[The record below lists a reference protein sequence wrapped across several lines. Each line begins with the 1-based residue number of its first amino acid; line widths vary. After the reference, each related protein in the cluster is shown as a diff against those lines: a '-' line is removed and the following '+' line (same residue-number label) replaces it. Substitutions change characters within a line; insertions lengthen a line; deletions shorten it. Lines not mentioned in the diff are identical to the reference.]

1 MSAMNFN
8 DAAPQKD
15 GGSLIP
21 EGKIVTAVMTLRS
34 GGFGED
40 GYMARSKNTGGDM
53 LDTEFTITPN
63 PNGYERRKVW
73 KYMSFSE
80 KAAPVTR
87 SQLRAALE
95 SAHGIKPAD
104 TSPEA
109 QAKRSVPSYAA
120 FDGLP
125 VCIKVGIEKGSDGYP
140 DKNILRAFVTPDKA
154 EYIKPEGSIPSVQR
168 GQSAPDA
175 APASAA
181 SKPAWAG

>member
-1 MSAMNFN
+1 MTMNFN

-21 EGKIVTAVMTLRS
+21 EGTVVTAIMTLRS
-34 GGFGED
+34 GGFGDD
-40 GYMARSKNTGGDM
+40 GYIARSKTSGGDM

-80 KAAPVTR
+80 KGAPVTR

-95 SAHGIKPAD
+95 SAHGIKPTD

-109 QAKRSVPSYAA
+109 AAKRSVPSYAA

-125 VCIKVGIEKGSDGYP
+125 VCIKVGIEKGTEGYT

-154 EYIKPEGSIPSVQR
+154 EYIKPEGSIPSATA
-168 GQSAPDA
+168 GQTTSAS
-175 APASAA
+175 APASTG

>member
-1 MSAMNFN
+1 MTMNFN

-21 EGKIVTAVMTLRS
+21 EGTVVTAIMTLRS
-34 GGFGED
+34 GGFGDD
-40 GYMARSKNTGGDM
+40 GYIAKSKSSGDDM

-80 KAAPVTR
+80 KGAPVTR

-95 SAHGIKPAD
+95 SAHGIKPND
-104 TSPEA
+104 DSKEA
-109 QAKRSVPSYAA
+109 QAKRSVPSYGA

-125 VCIKVGIEKGSDGYP
+125 VCIKVGIEKGTGGYP

-154 EYIKPEGSIPSVQR
+154 EYIKPEGYIPVASP
-168 GQSAPDA
+168 GQKSQASAPT
-175 APASAA
+175 ASG

>member
-1 MSAMNFN
+1 MSMNFN

-21 EGKIVTAVMTLRS
+21 EGTVVTAIMTIRQ
-34 GGFGED
+34 GGFGDD
-40 GYMARSKNTGGDM
+40 GYLAKSKNSGESM

-63 PNGYERRKVW
+63 PNGYDRRKVW

-80 KAAPVTR
+80 KAAAVTR

-95 SAHGIKPAD
+95 SAHGIKPTD
-104 TSPEA
+104 DSKEA

-125 VCIKVGIEKGSDGYP
+125 VCIKIGIEKGTGGYA

-154 EYIKPEGSIPSVQR
+154 EYIKPEGSAAP
-168 GQSAPDA
+168 SAPAAQNA
-175 APASAA
+175 APG
-181 SKPAWAG
+181 WAR